1 MCTTPVG
8 SLGVRILQYVGCRR
22 KLSSLSGTHAFSS
35 SALSSSRP
43 PSLGTGS
50 APPCMPPPIHRH
62 GSLLLQSEDTLGI
75 VSAVSDVVLK
85 HGLNMTGADVHI
97 EKGRK
102 RKGKAGRL
110 AQEQQQRPEHDT
122 FLCRFSFE
130 TKKYPPGNTDIGS
143 TNSSSFAFD
152 DSDSTESFNL
162 QSFEEHVSRVVASF
176 HAEATLLHQSGRF
189 VKFDGTAG
197 GEKDGMTSSRT
208 NRTARRHVLRSC
220 GPARA
225 AIFVSKRDH
234 CLNDLIDQ
242 CRGGELPVQIAR
254 VVSNFE
260 RTEVNSHVY
269 RALNR
274 LNIPYHYV
282 PCGDSGREKDD
293 WERDIRS
300 VMDSEGGSHQ
310 TDFVVLARFM
320 QIFSPDFL
328 QWYSPLPIINIHHG
342 LLPSFK
348 GSNPYRQA
356 FDAGVKL
363 IGATAHFVTEE
374 LDEGPIITQAAK
386 TVTHRDGVRD
396 VRMKSERLEANAL
409 HDAVRLVAENRVARV
424 GGRTIVFE

>member
-1 MCTTPVG
+1 
-8 SLGVRILQYVGCRR
+8 
-22 KLSSLSGTHAFSS
+22 
-35 SALSSSRP
+35 
-43 PSLGTGS
+43 
-50 APPCMPPPIHRH
+50 MPPPIHRH
-62 GSLLLQSEDTLGI
+62 GSLLLQSKDTLGI

-110 AQEQQQRPEHDT
+110 TQEQQQQRPEHDT
-122 FLCRFSFE
+122 FLCRFSLE
-130 TKKYPPGNTDIGS
+130 TKKSPADNRGVAG

-189 VKFDGTAG
+189 VKFDGTIG
-197 GEKDGMTSSRT
+197 GGKDDTASSRT
-208 NRTARRHVLRSC
+208 NQTARKHVLRSC

-260 RTEVNSHVY
+260 RTEANSHVY

-274 LNIPYHYV
+274 LDIPHHYV
-282 PCGDSGREKDD
+282 PCGDSCREKDD

-300 VMDSEGGSHQ
+300 VMDSEGGLHQ
-310 TDFVVLARFM
+310 TEFIVLARFM
-320 QIFSPDFL
+320 QILSPDFL

-356 FDAGVKL
+356 FEAGVKL